1 MGYKDKKFSEK
12 KEKNPQG
19 IKETL
24 SIKKTKQVERVKKI
38 ISILGKL
45 KEHIAIYGLSSGGG
59 YNMGKN
65 VIGTKVIKVIKMIR
79 EYHLGIRKESTRILK
94 AKVMQGGSRGKRGVL
109 WGIWIVGI
117 KCAKCAK

>member
-1 MGYKDKKFSEK
+1 
-12 KEKNPQG
+12 
-19 IKETL
+19 
-24 SIKKTKQVERVKKI
+24 
-38 ISILGKL
+38 L

-59 YNMGKN
+59 YNKGKN

-79 EYHLGIRKESTRILK
+79 EYHLGIRKESMRILK

-109 WGIWIVGI
+109 WGIWIAGI